1 MAGWFAAIL
10 GLLALVLLLRLLF
23 EWRRYASGGTIIG
36 SRQMMLRVASAG
48 VLMVVLVL
56 VMVGAR
62 LHFTSP
68 EVAFAYRAGCLALV
82 LLAMLMALLDL
93 FLLRRTR
100 GRWRAESYR
109 RLSTYIRRLEK
120 SRDEQADGR

>member
-1 MAGWFAAIL
+1 MAGWFATIL

-23 EWRRYASGGTIIG
+23 EWRRYASGGAIISG
-36 SRQMMLRVASAG
+36 RQLVLRIASAA

-62 LHFTSP
+62 LRFTSP
-68 EVAFAYRAGCLALV
+68 EVAFAYWAGCLALV
-82 LLAMLMALLDL
+82 VLAMLMALLDL
-93 FLLRRTR
+93 VLLRRTR

-120 SRDEQADGR
+120 TRDEQVDRR